1 MTPPKLRP
9 ATLAD
14 LVGSVGIDG
23 PDFYVTIPELGM
35 IDAPCFTTGLIALGH
50 GRGIIHNM
58 VTRHEY
64 RISKFNETS
73 RKWAIV
79 EVMTTIDQ
87 IKVEDE

>member
-1 MTPPKLRP
+1 MKLRP

-35 IDAPCFTTGLIALGH
+35 IDAPCSHTSTIALNKDWTVH
-50 GRGIIHNM
+50 YL

-64 RISKFNETS
+64 RLEKFNETG

-79 EVMTTIDQ
+79 EVMATIDQ
-87 IKVEDE
+87 IKVKDE